1 MRALLLVAVLV
12 PVLAVA
18 GAAAAPS
25 SLHVSQASS
34 AATFVVTGHGWGH
47 GVGLSQCG
55 AIGFGKHG
63 WNYVQILRHY
73 YQGTQITTTP
83 ETRVRVLVADGRSS
97 LSVASKSPFKV
108 KDGSG
113 KTYPLAA
120 GTVNLATSLRVKV
133 EAGKPARA
141 LPGPLTFIPGRSIL
155 TLDKPYRGQLVIKVS
170 SGHLRAINSLPLEQY
185 VYAVVPIEIGSS
197 GPTEALK
204 AQAVAARTYALATKR
219 SGGDFDL
226 YPDIR
231 SQSYGGAS
239 VEHPE
244 TNAAVNATA
253 GKVVTYKGKLITAYY
268 SASSGGRT
276 ASIQDVWLGS
286 SPVPYL
292 VSVSDPYDDVCPEHS
307 WGPFVY
313 SGSGL
318 ARKLGVGGRVIDART
333 VVNPSKRVKA
343 LQLQLGGRKVS
354 IPGPTV
360 RSTMGLRSTWFRV
373 GVLSLTR
380 PSAPAVYGVGIEL
393 TGVAR
398 SVGSAVLQQRI
409 PGKSWVRAAAVQPAP
424 NGTFSIRV
432 KPKRPLDYRVAAG
445 KAVSG
450 SVRVTVASRV
460 VLETGG
466 GPGELI
472 GSVRPA
478 VSNARVEI
486 ERQGGGRWTAA
497 GATRTDASGGF
508 DAALDLAPGTYRARV
523 GAHGGFAGGVS
534 DAVRLTA

>member
-1 MRALLLVAVLV
+1 MRALLLVTVLV
-12 PVLAVA
+12 PVIAAA

-25 SLHVSQASS
+25 GSTASQASS
-34 AATFVVTGHGWGH
+34 AATFVVSGHGWGH

-55 AIGFGKHG
+55 ALGYGKHG
-63 WNYVQILRHY
+63 WNYGQILRHY
-73 YQGTQITTTP
+73 YQGTQITTVP
-83 ETRVRVLVADGRSS
+83 ETRVRVLIADGRSS
-97 LSVASKSPFKV
+97 LSVVSKSPFKV

-120 GTVNLATSLRVKV
+120 GTVDLTTALKVKV

-141 LPGPLTFIPGRSIL
+141 LPGPLTFSPGRSML

-170 SGHLRAINSLPLEQY
+170 GGHLRAINSLPLEQY

-197 GPTEALK
+197 GPAEALK

-276 ASIQDVWLGS
+276 ASIQDVFLGS
-286 SPVPYL
+286 PPVPYL
-292 VSVSDPYDDVCPEHS
+292 VSVSDPYDNVCPEHS
-307 WGPFVY
+307 WGPYLY
-313 SGSGL
+313 SGSAL
-318 ARKLGVGGRVIDART
+318 ARKLGLGARVVDART

-373 GVLSLTR
+373 GVLSLSR
-380 PSAPAVYGVGIEL
+380 PPAPAVYGVGIEL
-393 TGVAR
+393 SGVAR

-409 PGKSWVRAAAVQPAP
+409 PGSAWARAVAVRPAA
-424 NGTFSIRV
+424 NGTFGLRV
-432 KPKRPLDYRVAAG
+432 KPKRPLDYRIAAG

-450 SVRVTVASRV
+450 PVRVTVAPRV

-466 GPGELI
+466 PGELV

-478 VSNARVEI
+478 VGNARVEI
-486 ERQGGGRWTAA
+486 DRQAGGRWTAA
-497 GATRTDASGGF
+497 GTTRTDASGRF
-508 DAALDLAPGTYRARV
+508 DAALDLAPGTYRARI
-523 GAHGGFAGGVS
+523 GAHGGLAGGVS
-534 DAVRLTA
+534 DPVRLTA